1 MEPLSLILLGAIPVV
16 VAISLR
22 LLGIRYIPHGRV
34 GIVEKLWSGR
44 GNMKDGGSI
53 GYIYARDGEP
63 LPPTQTLGRTVPCN
77 SFQDARA
84 FLEHGGQRGRQRAI
98 LREGVYALNL
108 ALFVVITEDQVYC
121 GAVPEKERERYEGWR
136 KELRSDQG
144 FRPIVLGA
152 APKGRA
158 LVESAEDLGRPRGA
172 GDNIG
177 VITVHDGAPI
187 ESGEVIAPEVHPT
200 DGLDHDYFQDVEAFL
215 SMGGRR
221 GKQLQVLTDGTFFLN
236 RWFATVEVL
245 PKTLIPIGYVG
256 VVVSYHGRRG
266 EDLTVPASATG
277 SSWTRVCAVCG
288 SAPCPRAST
297 P

>member
-1 MEPLSLILLGAIPVV
+1 M
-16 VAISLR
+16 
-22 LLGIRYIPHGRV
+22 
-34 GIVEKLWSGR
+34 
-44 GNMKDGGSI
+44 
-53 GYIYARDGEP
+53 
-63 LPPTQTLGRTVPCN
+63 
-77 SFQDARA
+77 
-84 FLEHGGQRGRQRAI
+84 
-98 LREGVYALNL
+98 
-108 ALFVVITEDQVYC
+108 
-121 GAVPEKERERYEGWR
+121 
-136 KELRSDQG
+136 
-144 FRPIVLGA
+144 
-152 APKGRA
+152 
-158 LVESAEDLGRPRGA
+158 
-172 GDNIG
+172 
-177 VITVHDGAPI
+177 ITVHDGAPI